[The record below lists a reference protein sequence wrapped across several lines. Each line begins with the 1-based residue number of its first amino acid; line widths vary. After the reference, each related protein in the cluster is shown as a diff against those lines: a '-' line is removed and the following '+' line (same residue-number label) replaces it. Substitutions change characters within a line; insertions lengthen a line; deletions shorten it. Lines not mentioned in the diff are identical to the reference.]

1 MSTVLSRGT
10 PCEGGDCK
18 GIEGEAYYVT
28 PASWPQETFSK
39 DPCDFF
45 FSFWRKISPELTSAA
60 NPPLFTEEERP

>member
-39 DPCDFF
+39 DR
-45 FSFWRKISPELTSAA
+45 SGQMSTSGKKA
-60 NPPLFTEEERP
+60 